1 MLKSIPLNKLVPSK
15 KNVRKRSDPAA
26 DAWLKADIAARGLLQ
41 NLVVNALPRGK
52 YEVTAGGRRLKA
64 LKALSKSKA
73 IKKNEP
79 IICLVKN
86 GESHEIR
93 EISLAEN
100 FQRAKLNPAD
110 EAEAFQDIINDGA
123 SVEDVAIRF
132 GQTVRFV
139 EGRLRLAELAPVVF
153 EALASGEI
161 TLDFAKAY
169 GATSNVER
177 QAQVFEEVSGGYY
190 GVNADS
196 IRRMVL
202 DATVRAS
209 DPRALLVGRDAYL
222 EAGGRIDRELFDDDE
237 SESWVDVALLER
249 LAAEKM
255 EWRADEV
262 KDEHGLAWVKPTL
275 DCYVSHELIEGLNR
289 LPTELEPLS
298 EEAVARLSELETE
311 YDNQAAILEDEDS
324 AEDDVIAA
332 ETRLSE
338 IEQEIRALND
348 RKPVL
353 ADELRS
359 EAGAFL
365 VLGNDGIPTLVPQY
379 FTQKADVGHDDEG
392 VELVEEAESAKPKRA
407 ALSKRLVDELAMQR
421 RDILSLH
428 VASDPSLA
436 LDFMI
441 FTLADSD
448 SHDWRAQEASTLKG
462 PVANGPAHDFEAKD
476 APASAALT
484 ELRASL
490 DESWK
495 AGTTDVERFMAF
507 GQLSDDARSAWLGH
521 VVSRTLVA
529 SLNVEG
535 DRQVS
540 LHDYLGRVLEIDM
553 AAWWRPT
560 AANYFDRVPKA
571 KTLAGMEEVGGLE
584 LSNRYGASKKAD
596 LAATAERI
604 FSGNFIA
611 EAEVKQAAAGW
622 VPDAMRFADP
632 LAADEALEDDAEEIG
647 ASEEMPEMA
656 DKAA

>member
-1 MLKSIPLNKLVPSK
+1 MFKSIPLNKLVESK
-15 KNVRKRSDPAA
+15 KNVRKRSNPAA

-41 NLVVNALPRGK
+41 NLVVNAIARGK
-52 YEVTAGGRRLKA
+52 FEVTAGGRRLKQ
-64 LKALSKSKA
+64 LKALANDKA
-73 IKKNEP
+73 IKKTEP
-79 IICLVKN
+79 ITCLVKN
-86 GESHEIR
+86 GEAHEIR

-100 FQRAKLNPAD
+100 FQRVKLNPAD
-110 EAEAFQDIINDGA
+110 EAEAFQDIIDDGA

-139 EGRLRLAELAPVVF
+139 EGRLRLAKLAPVVF
-153 EALASGEI
+153 EALASGDI
-161 TLDFAKAY
+161 TLDIAKAY
-169 GATSNVER
+169 GATSDVER
-177 QAQVFEEVSGGYY
+177 QAQVFEEVSGAYY
-190 GVNADS
+190 QITPDS

-202 DATVRAS
+202 DASVRAS
-209 DPRALLVGRDAYL
+209 DPRAILVGREAYL
-222 EAGGRIDRELFDDDE
+222 EAGGKIDRELFDDDE

-255 EWRADEV
+255 EWRSDEI
-262 KDEHGLAWVKPTL
+262 KDQHGLAWVKPTL
-275 DCYVSHELIEGLNR
+275 DCYLSHELVEGLNR
-289 LPTELEPLS
+289 LPTELEPLG
-298 EEAVARLSELETE
+298 EEALARLSELEIE
-311 YDNQAAILEDEDS
+311 YDGEAVILENEDS
-324 AEDDVIAA
+324 SEDDVFAA
-332 ETRLSE
+332 EKRVSE
-338 IEQEIRALND
+338 IEQEMRALNN

-365 VLGNDGIPTLVPQY
+365 ALGNDGVPTLVPQY
-379 FTQKADVGHDDEG
+379 YTDKADVGHEDEG
-392 VELVEEAESAKPKRA
+392 VELVEEGETAKPKRA

-428 VASDPSLA
+428 VASDPALA

-448 SHDWRAQEASTLKG
+448 SHDWRALEASTLKG
-462 PVANGPAHDFEAKD
+462 PAAHGPAHNFEAKD
-476 APASAALT
+476 APASAALA
-484 ELRASL
+484 ELRGSL

-495 AGTTDVERFMAF
+495 AGTTDVERFVAF
-507 GQLSDDARSAWLGH
+507 GALSDDARSTWLGH
-521 VVSRTLVA
+521 VVSRTLVS

-540 LHDYLGRVLEIDM
+540 LHDYLGSILEIDM

-571 KTLAGMEEVGGLE
+571 KTLDGMHEVGGLE

-611 EAEVKQAAAGW
+611 EAEVKQAAARW

-632 LAADEALEDDAEEIG
+632 LAADEVLESEASEVG
-647 ASEEMPEMA
+647 ASEDIPEIA

>member
-1 MLKSIPLNKLVPSK
+1 MFKSIPLNKLVESK
-15 KNVRKRSDPAA
+15 KNVRKRSNPAA

-41 NLVVNALPRGK
+41 NLVVNAIARGK
-52 YEVTAGGRRLKA
+52 FEVTAGGRRLKQ
-64 LKALSKSKA
+64 LKALAKDKA
-73 IKKNEP
+73 IKKTEP
-79 IICLVKN
+79 ITCLVKN
-86 GESHEIR
+86 GEAHEIR

-100 FQRAKLNPAD
+100 FQRVKLNPAD
-110 EAEAFQDIINDGA
+110 EAEAFQDIVNDGT

-139 EGRLRLAELAPVVF
+139 EGRLRLAKLAPVVF
-153 EALASGEI
+153 EALASGDI
-161 TLDFAKAY
+161 TLDIAKAY
-169 GATSNVER
+169 GATSDVER
-177 QAQVFEEVSGGYY
+177 QAQVFEEVSGAYY
-190 GVNADS
+190 QITPDS

-202 DATVRAS
+202 DASVLAS
-209 DPRALLVGRDAYL
+209 DPRAVLVGRDAYL
-222 EAGGRIDRELFDDDE
+222 EAGGKIDRELFDDDE

-255 EWRADEV
+255 EWRADEI
-262 KDEHGLAWVKPTL
+262 KGQHGLAWVKPTL

-298 EEAVARLSELETE
+298 EEALARLSELEIE
-311 YDNQAAILEDEDS
+311 YDGEAVILENEDS
-324 AEDDVIAA
+324 SEDDVFAA
-332 ETRLSE
+332 EKRVSE
-338 IEQEIRALND
+338 IEQEMRALNN

-365 VLGNDGIPTLVPQY
+365 ALGNDGVPTLVPQY
-379 FTQKADVGHDDEG
+379 YTDKADVGHEDEG
-392 VELVEEAESAKPKRA
+392 VELVEEGEAAKPKRA

-428 VASDPSLA
+428 VASDPALA

-462 PVANGPAHDFEAKD
+462 PAAHGPAHNFEAKD
-476 APASAALT
+476 APASASLA
-484 ELRASL
+484 ELRGSL

-495 AGTTDVERFMAF
+495 AGTTDVERFVAF
-507 GQLSDDARSAWLGH
+507 RAMSNDARSAWLGH

-540 LHDYLGRVLEIDM
+540 LHDYLGGILEIDM

-571 KTLAGMEEVGGLE
+571 KTLGGMQEVGGLE

-611 EAEVKQAAAGW
+611 EAEVKQEAAQW

-632 LAADEALEDDAEEIG
+632 LAVDEEVEDDVSEHEVSEDVPEIAG
-647 ASEEMPEMA
+647 
-656 DKAA
+656 KAA

>member
-1 MLKSIPLNKLVPSK
+1 MFKSIPLNKLVESK

-41 NLVVNALPRGK
+41 NLVVNAIARGK
-52 YEVTAGGRRLKA
+52 FEVTAGGRRLKQ
-64 LKALSKSKA
+64 LKALAKDKA
-73 IKKNEP
+73 IKKTEP
-79 IICLVKN
+79 ITCLVKN
-86 GESHEIR
+86 GEAHEIR

-100 FQRAKLNPAD
+100 FQRVKLNPAD
-110 EAEAFQDIINDGA
+110 EAEAFQDIVNEGA

-139 EGRLRLAELAPVVF
+139 EGRLRLAKLAPVVF
-153 EALASGEI
+153 EALASGDI
-161 TLDFAKAY
+161 TLDIAKAY
-169 GATSNVER
+169 GATSDVER

-190 GVNADS
+190 SVNSDS

-202 DATVRAS
+202 DASVLAS
-209 DPRALLVGRDAYL
+209 DPRAVLVGRDAYL
-222 EAGGRIDRELFDDDE
+222 EAGGKIDRELFDDDE

-249 LAAEKM
+249 LATEKM
-255 EWRADEV
+255 EWRSDEV
-262 KDEHGLAWVKPTL
+262 KDQHGLAWVKPTL
-275 DCYVSHELIEGLNR
+275 DCYVSHELVEGLNR
-289 LPTELEPLS
+289 LPTELEPLG
-298 EEAVARLSELETE
+298 EEAVARLSELEIE
-311 YDNQAAILEDEDS
+311 YDGEAVILENEDS
-324 AEDDVIAA
+324 SEDDVFAA
-332 ETRLSE
+332 EKRVSE
-338 IEQEIRALND
+338 IEQEMRSLND

-353 ADELRS
+353 ADALRS

-365 VLGNDGIPTLVPQY
+365 ALGNDGVPTLVPQY
-379 FTQKADVGHDDEG
+379 YTDKADVEHEDEG
-392 VELVEEAESAKPKRA
+392 VELVEESEAAKPKRA

-421 RDILSLH
+421 RDVLSLH
-428 VASDPSLA
+428 VASDPALA

-441 FTLADSD
+441 FTFADAE

-462 PVANGPAHDFEAKD
+462 PAAHGPAHNFEAKD
-476 APASAALT
+476 APASAALA
-484 ELRASL
+484 ELRGSL

-495 AGTTDVERFMAF
+495 AGTTDVERFVAF
-507 GQLSDDARSAWLGH
+507 RALSDDARSAWLGH

-540 LHDYLGRVLEIDM
+540 LHDYLGGILEIDM

-571 KTLAGMEEVGGLE
+571 KTLSGMQEVGGLE

-596 LAATAERI
+596 LAAMAERI

-611 EAEVKQAAAGW
+611 EAEVKQQAARW

-632 LAADEALEDDAEEIG
+632 LAADEVLEDE
-647 ASEEMPEMA
+647 ASEADASEDIPEIA
-656 DKAA
+656 NKAA

>member
-1 MLKSIPLNKLVPSK
+1 MFKSIPLNKLVESK

-41 NLVVNALPRGK
+41 NLVVNALARGK
-52 YEVTAGGRRLKA
+52 FEVTAGGRRLKQ
-64 LKALSKSKA
+64 LKALAKDKA
-73 IKKNEP
+73 IKKTEP
-79 IICLVKN
+79 ITCLVKN
-86 GESHEIR
+86 GEAHEIR

-100 FQRAKLNPAD
+100 FQRVKLNPAD
-110 EAEAFQDIINDGA
+110 EAEAFQDIVNDGA

-139 EGRLRLAELAPVVF
+139 EGRLRLAKLAPVVF
-153 EALASGEI
+153 EALASGDI
-161 TLDFAKAY
+161 TLDIAKAY
-169 GATSNVER
+169 GATSDIER

-190 GVNADS
+190 SVNSDS
-196 IRRMVL
+196 IRRMVM
-202 DATVRAS
+202 DASVLAS
-209 DPRALLVGRDAYL
+209 DPRAVLVGRDAYL
-222 EAGGRIDRELFDDDE
+222 EAGGKIDRELFDDDE
-237 SESWVDVALLER
+237 SESWVDVAVLER
-249 LAAEKM
+249 LAVEKM
-255 EWRADEV
+255 EWRSDEI
-262 KDEHGLAWVKPTL
+262 KDQHGLAWVKPTL

-298 EEAVARLSELETE
+298 EEAIARLSELEIE
-311 YDNQAAILEDEDS
+311 YDGEAVILENEDS
-324 AEDDVIAA
+324 SEDDVFAA
-332 ETRLSE
+332 EKRVSE
-338 IEQEIRALND
+338 IEQEMRALNN

-353 ADELRS
+353 ADALRS

-365 VLGNDGIPTLVPQY
+365 ALGNDGVPTLVPQY
-379 FTQKADVGHDDEG
+379 YTETADAPVEEEG
-392 VELVEEAESAKPKRA
+392 VELVEEGQSAKPKRA

-428 VASDPSLA
+428 VASDPALA

-441 FTLADSD
+441 FTLADAE

-462 PVANGPAHDFEAKD
+462 PVAHGPAHNFEAKG
-476 APASAALT
+476 APASASLA
-484 ELRASL
+484 ELRGSL

-495 AGTTDVERFMAF
+495 AGTTDVERFVAF
-507 GQLSDDARSAWLGH
+507 RAMSNDARSAWLGH
-521 VVSRTLVA
+521 VVARTLVA

-540 LHDYLGRVLEIDM
+540 LHDYLGGILEIDM

-571 KTLAGMEEVGGLE
+571 KTLDGMHEVGGLE
-584 LSNRYGASKKAD
+584 LSNRYGASNKAD

-611 EAEVKQAAAGW
+611 EAEVKQQAARW

-632 LAADEALEDDAEEIG
+632 LAADEVLENEASEAG
-647 ASEEMPEMA
+647 ASDGMPEIA

>member
-1 MLKSIPLNKLVPSK
+1 MFKSIPLNKLVESK
-15 KNVRKRSDPAA
+15 KNVRKRTDPAA

-41 NLVVNALPRGK
+41 NLVVNAIARGK
-52 YEVTAGGRRLKA
+52 FEVTAGGRRLNQ
-64 LKALSKSKA
+64 LKALAKDKA
-73 IKKNEP
+73 IKKTEP
-79 IICLVKN
+79 ITCLVKN
-86 GESHEIR
+86 GEAHEIR

-100 FQRAKLNPAD
+100 FQRVKLNPAD
-110 EAEAFQDIINDGA
+110 EAEAFQDIVNDGA

-139 EGRLRLAELAPVVF
+139 EGRLRLAKLAPVVF
-153 EALASGEI
+153 EALASGDI
-161 TLDFAKAY
+161 TLDIAKAY
-169 GATSNVER
+169 GATSDVER

-190 GVNADS
+190 SVNSDS

-202 DATVRAS
+202 DASVQAS
-209 DPRALLVGRDAYL
+209 DPRAVLVGRDAYL
-222 EAGGRIDRELFDDDE
+222 EAGGKIDRELFDDDE
-237 SESWVDVALLER
+237 TESWVDVALLER

-255 EWRADEV
+255 EWRSDEI
-262 KDEHGLAWVKPTL
+262 KDQHGLAWVKPTL
-275 DCYVSHELIEGLNR
+275 DCYVSHELVEGLNR

-298 EEAVARLSELETE
+298 EEAIARLSELEIE
-311 YDNQAAILEDEDS
+311 YDGEAVILENEDS
-324 AEDDVIAA
+324 SEDDVFAA
-332 ETRLSE
+332 EKRVSE
-338 IEQEIRALND
+338 IEQEMRSLDD

-353 ADELRS
+353 ADALRS

-365 VLGNDGIPTLVPQY
+365 ALGNDGIPTLVPQY
-379 FTQKADVGHDDEG
+379 YTDKVDVEHEDEG
-392 VELVEEAESAKPKRA
+392 VELVEEGEAAQPKRT

-428 VASDPSLA
+428 VASDPALA

-462 PVANGPAHDFEAKD
+462 PVANGPAHNFEAKD
-476 APASAALT
+476 APASASLA
-484 ELRASL
+484 ELRGSL

-495 AGTTDVERFMAF
+495 ASTTDVERFVAF
-507 GQLSDDARSAWLGH
+507 RELSDDARSAWLGH
-521 VVSRTLVA
+521 VVSRTLIA

-540 LHDYLGRVLEIDM
+540 MHDYLGGILEIDM

-571 KTLAGMEEVGGLE
+571 KTLDGMHEVGGLE
-584 LSNRYGASKKAD
+584 LSNRYGASKKSD

-611 EAEVKQAAAGW
+611 EAEVKQQAARW
-622 VPDAMRFADP
+622 VPDAMRFAD
-632 LAADEALEDDAEEIG
+632 LSAADEVLEDEASEAG
-647 ASEEMPEMA
+647 ASEDIPEIA